1 MIRGILTRVL
11 GAGRTTSATRRP
23 TRGVSTPGATAGSTS
38 EVERGARTLFRGLS
52 RRRRGL

>member
-11 GAGRTTSATRRP
+11 SGGRTTTATRRP
-23 TRGVSTPGATAGSTS
+23 TRGTTTPGATAGSS
-38 EVERGARTLFRGLS
+38 GEIERGARTLFRGLS